1 MLVDSLQ
8 HLNPSDICL
17 MDMYLEI
24 GDFSI
29 PDCFFNSLKK
39 SCCNVVKLLF
49 VRLTDPSSTC
59 LPNFVK
65 LS

>member
-8 HLNPSDICL
+8 YINPSDICL

-29 PDCFFNSLKK
+29 LDCFFNSLKK

-49 VRLTDPSSTC
+49 VRLIDPSSTC

>member
-8 HLNPSDICL
+8 HLKPLDICL
-17 MDMYLEI
+17 IDICLEI
-24 GDFSI
+24 GDIRI